1 MKKLIAII
9 LTVALTLSLA
19 TAFAGEKLSIIAT
32 ENPHAQIL
40 ELVKDDLAAL
50 GYDLD
55 LTVVSDYV
63 VENPATS
70 DGSVQA
76 NFFQHIPYLSSYNQT
91 VDANNQLVGV
101 VFTHF
106 EPLALY
112 AGTKTSLTDIADGDK
127 VAIPNDPT
135 NENRALLLLQDAGLI
150 TLPADTTLESTM
162 TPTDIVDNPHH
173 LDIYEA
179 NAELIPGLRGDV
191 AYAVINGNNA
201 VLAGLVPYRDGLY
214 AEGSDSLAAKNYV
227 NLIAVRAEN
236 VEAPWV
242 KALQQVIYTQKVYD
256 LIVASGFAPTF
267 TPADAA
273 TTDAAAPTAT
283 PAA

>member
-1 MKKLIAII
+1 MKKL
-9 LTVALTLSLA
+9 VSLTLALLLVLSLT
-19 TAFAGEKLSIIAT
+19 TAVAGEKLSIIAT

-55 LTVVSDYV
+55 LIVVSDYV

-76 NFFQHIPYLSSYNQT
+76 NFFQHIPYLNSYNET
-91 VDANNQLVGV
+91 VDESNKLVGA

-106 EPLALY
+106 EPLAIY
-112 AGTKTSLTDIADGDK
+112 AGTKTDLAGIAEGDR

-150 TLPADTTLESTM
+150 TLPEDTTLESTT
-162 TPTDIVDNPHH
+162 TPLDIVDNPHK
-173 LDIYEA
+173 LDIYEV
-179 NAELIPGLRGDV
+179 NAELIPGLRSDV

-201 VLAGLVPYRDGLY
+201 VLAGLVPYVDGLY
-214 AEGSDSLAAKNYV
+214 AEGPDSLAAKSYV
-227 NLIAVRAEN
+227 NLIAVKTEN
-236 VEAPWV
+236 ADAAWV
-242 KALQQVIYTQKVYD
+242 KALQQVIYTQKVYV
-256 LIVASGFAPTF
+256 LMVASGFAPRF
-267 TPADAA
+267 SPAL
-273 TTDAAAPTAT
+273 
-283 PAA
+283 

>member
-1 MKKLIAII
+1 MKKLLA
-9 LTVALTLSLA
+9 LVLALSLSLTLTS
-19 TAFAGEKLSIIAT
+19 AFAGEKLSIIAT

-55 LTVVSDYV
+55 LTVVTDYV

-76 NFFQHIPYLSSYNQT
+76 NFFQHIPYLNSYNDT
-91 VDANNQLVGV
+91 VDDANKLVGV

-112 AGTKTSLTDIADGDK
+112 AGTKTSLTDIAEGDR

-150 TLPADTTLESTM
+150 TLPEGTTLESTC
-162 TPTDIVDNPHH
+162 TPLDIVDNPHK
-173 LDIYEA
+173 LDIYEV

-201 VLAGLVPYRDGLY
+201 VLAGLVPYVDGLY
-214 AEGSDSLAAKNYV
+214 AEGPDSLAAKSYV
-227 NLIAVRAEN
+227 NLIAVKTGNEN
-236 VEAPWV
+236 APWV
-242 KALQQVIYTQKVYD
+242 DALKKAIYTQKVYD
-256 LIVASGFAPTF
+256 LIVSSGFAPTF
-267 TPADAA
+267 TPGDAQ
-273 TTDAAAPTAT
+273 
-283 PAA
+283 

>member
-1 MKKLIAII
+1 MFMKKLVSI
-9 LTVALTLSLA
+9 LLVLTLVFTLS
-19 TAFAGEKLSIIAT
+19 TAFANEKLSIIAT

-55 LTVVSDYV
+55 LTIVSDYV

-76 NFFQHIPYLSSYNQT
+76 NFFQHIPYLNSYNT
-91 VDANNQLVGV
+91 SVGEADQLVGV

-106 EPLALY
+106 EPMAIY
-112 AGTKTSLTDIADGDK
+112 AGTKTSLADIADGDSI
-127 VAIPNDPT
+127 AIPNDPT

-150 TLPADTTLESTM
+150 TLPEGTTLESTN
-162 TPTDIVDNPHH
+162 TPESIVENPYN
-173 LDIYEA
+173 LDIYEV
-179 NAELIPGLRGDV
+179 NAELIPGLRSDV

-201 VLAGLVPYRDGLY
+201 VLASLVPYVDGLY
-214 AEGSDSLAAKNYV
+214 AEGPDSLAAKNYV
-227 NLIAVRAEN
+227 NLIAVKAEN
-236 VEAPWV
+236 VEADWV
-242 KALQQVIYTQKVYD
+242 LALQQAIYTQKVYD

-267 TPADAA
+267 TPSDV
-273 TTDAAAPTAT
+273 
-283 PAA
+283 PAAQ